1 MVSPYEIE
9 EIFPDTDTGSVRPL
23 RRQATNTAQG
33 LTTTLVADYT
43 VHTRAWLPSAAI
55 VALVGESGVSSGGAR
70 TAMSRLSRRGVLE
83 SCRDGRHS
91 AYRLTRDAAD
101 DLSAGGAWIARF
113 GTAANPWDGC
123 WTLVAFSLPQE
134 ESTQRRALRGELRWL
149 GFAPLYDGLW
159 VSPDALNPTVEG
171 RLSRVSL
178 GAMTVF
184 RASHV
189 ELATGSNRNPIDAWD
204 ISAIAEHYEMFIRR
218 WKPLLAR
225 IDSGRITGAAAVR
238 ARTEIMDAYRRIP
251 LIDPQLPNELMPA
264 GWPRAQTREIF
275 VAIYD
280 GLAERA
286 QEHVRTVVARYGEHP
301 CPDIRAHTV
310 AELTAGSRHGRWAHA
325 RSKDHPSRPFHLDTI
340 R

>member
-9 EIFPDTDTGSVRPL
+9 EIFPDTDAGSVRPA
-23 RRQATNTAQG
+23 RRQASNTAQG
-33 LTTTLVADYT
+33 LTTTLVTDYT

-55 VALVGESGVSSGGAR
+55 VALAGESGVSSGGAR
-70 TAMSRLSRRGVLE
+70 TAMSRMFRRGVLE
-83 SCRDGRHS
+83 NRRDGRHS
-91 AYRLTRDAAD
+91 AYRLTREAAD

-113 GTAANPWDGC
+113 GTGADPWDGC

-134 ESTQRRALRGELRWL
+134 QNTQRRALRGELRWL

-159 VSPDALNPTVEG
+159 VSPDALNLTVKG
-171 RLSRVSL
+171 RLSGVSP

-189 ELATGSNRNPIDAWD
+189 ELATGSNRNPIEAWD
-204 ISAIAEHYEMFIRR
+204 VAAIAQHYKTFIRR
-218 WKPLLAR
+218 WRPLLAR
-225 IDSGRITGAAAVR
+225 IDSGRITGGAAVR

-251 LIDPQLPNELMPA
+251 LIDPQLPMELMPA

-286 QEHVRTVVARYGEHP
+286 QEHVRAVVARCGEHP
-301 CPDIRAHTV
+301 DADIRAHTV
-310 AELTAGSRHGRWAHA
+310 VELAAGPG
-325 RSKDHPSRPFHLDTI
+325 I
-340 R
+340 G